1 MKGGGKM
8 AKVNKVRKKTTSRM
22 LFEEARDFFKKNYTN
37 NVTRRMYTSNYR
49 KFIEFCRTE
58 YD

>member
-1 MKGGGKM
+1 MKGGGNLVKS
-8 AKVNKVRKKTTSRM
+8 NKVRRKTTSRM
-22 LFEEARDFFKKNYTN
+22 LFEEARDFFKEHYSND
-37 NVTRRMYTSNYR
+37 VTRKIYIENYR

>member
-1 MKGGGKM
+1 M
-8 AKVNKVRKKTTSRM
+8 AKTNKVRKKTTSRM